1 MARTV
6 QELEAEKRE
15 WDLLFA
21 QEAWKKLIHLKQEV
35 VKNLSEGWEEKF
47 TTDEQLHMARGYIK
61 ALKMELL
68 SLENIIE
75 ANFNLQMEE
84 AQTNSAEIPSEDVL

>member
-61 ALKMELL
+61 ALKLISIYRWKRHKPTRQRSRQRMFFNVRRGAVPL
-68 SLENIIE
+68 S
-75 ANFNLQMEE
+75 
-84 AQTNSAEIPSEDVL
+84 

>member
-1 MARTV
+1 
-6 QELEAEKRE
+6 
-15 WDLLFA
+15 
-21 QEAWKKLIHLKQEV
+21 
-35 VKNLSEGWEEKF
+35 
-47 TTDEQLHMARGYIK
+47 MARGYIK